1 MLIVLGIWGAYSRY
15 RGSPR
20 KTARCT
26 FGKGMGGSGATFGH
40 PVIRIC
46 GQHVF
51 TCFLELV
58 INSLKIIHIHTSI
71 NHPQIYRSM
80 IHTSSTHHP
89 QPCRG
94 RHPSVRRGLCSA
106 TRNTMRKTR
115 RRMWWGPQQAPL
127 EPLEP
132 SPAWLVMESCNMEM
146 FVVLIILSYH

>member
-15 RGSPR
+15 RGSHR

-26 FGKGMGGSGATFGH
+26 FGKGMGGSGATLGH
-40 PVIRIC
+40 SVIRIC

-80 IHTSSTHHP
+80 IHTSSIHHP
-89 QPCRG
+89 QPCSSWPPSLFTSRSLFSNAEYDEEDKEADVVG
-94 RHPSVRRGLCSA
+94 TPERHW
-106 TRNTMRKTR
+106 NH
-115 RRMWWGPQQAPL
+115 W
-127 EPLEP
+127 
-132 SPAWLVMESCNMEM
+132 SPAWLVMASCNMEM
-146 FVVLIILSYH
+146 FVVLIILSHH